1 MTDQTEPTPREKNIR
16 ICAMC
21 CGMEPTDKEFA
32 KWIKYRYNEYV
43 TETGGFSTM
52 GSCAT
57 TPSFGSWLESN
68 QSREHWK
75 NLPDTGERKS

>member
-16 ICAMC
+16 VCASC
-21 CGMEPTDKEFA
+21 FGLEPTEKEFS

-43 TETGGFSTM
+43 AETGGYSTL
-52 GSCAT
+52 GACP
-57 TPSFGSWLESN
+57 PSFGKWLEMN

-75 NLPDTGERKS
+75 AIPNTGERK